1 VEGKRVLVVDD
12 DTSIRDLLHSALVEE
27 GYDVKVASDGRD
39 ALDVIGQWL
48 PDVIVLDLMMPVM
61 DGWALARRVHQDY
74 DVPIIALSAVTELPR
89 HATALGVRD
98 YVQKPFDLDLLLPKI
113 SRAVSSD

>member
-1 VEGKRVLVVDD
+1 MLVVDD

-39 ALDVIGQWL
+39 ALDVIGHWL

-61 DGWALARRVHQDY
+61 DGWALAREVHHSY
-74 DVPIIALSAVTELPR
+74 DIPIIALSAVTELPR
-89 HATALGVRD
+89 HATALGVSD

-113 SRAVSSD
+113 SRAVSSN